1 MTRVEIG
8 GLLPSLAI
16 LVVDDHE
23 DVRDAFAEVLRGEG
37 FSVAT
42 AADGREALDYLIKHG
57 ASIVF
62 LDLKMPNVDGTS
74 FIQLVRSAARTQP
87 WLAQIPIVV
96 VTAASPRLLP
106 PEIQIV
112 RKPCPF
118 DRLIELA
125 RTAIEAAPEGAARR
139 PLRARS

>member
-1 MTRVEIG
+1 MTGLEIG
-8 GLLPSLAI
+8 DVLRSLAI

-37 FSVAT
+37 FQVAT
-42 AADGREALDYLIKHG
+42 ASNGQEALSYLCEQG
-57 ASIVF
+57 ASMVF
-62 LDLKMPNVDGTS
+62 LDLKMPVVDGIS
-74 FIQLVRSAARTQP
+74 FIQLVRSSARTHP
-87 WLAQIPIVV
+87 WLEEVPIVV

-106 PEIQIV
+106 PDIRIV

-125 RTAIEAAPEGAARR
+125 RTAQTALDQGRASR